1 MNSFLKITA
10 AGLAAV
16 ALSACVE
23 ESSTRSGSGMQAPVN
38 FDDLRTGSER
48 HAERG
53 LERRGFVAVDGS
65 QSDSG
70 FSHLIMYNR
79 QTGQCVDL
87 ETAEGKVMTLNEV
100 THPKCR

>member
-1 MNSFLKITA
+1 MNTFLKITA

-23 ESSTRSGSGMQAPVN
+23 ESSTRSGSGTQAPVN
-38 FDDLRTGSER
+38 FDDLRTAGDMD
-48 HAERG
+48 AQRG
-53 LERRGFVAVDGS
+53 LESRGFVAVDGS

-87 ETAEGKVMTLNEV
+87 ETSGGQVMTLNEV